1 MATEIKTWEIIDG
14 ELRPIDT
21 TLAENSKKERED
33 LEKWI
38 KTHPKILGENIVI
51 IGEQVQTKSGRLD
64 YLGIDI
70 DGNTII
76 IELKR
81 DRLPRDVMAQVIDY
95 ASDIASWELDKLG
108 EVCLKYSGQNLEDV
122 ISENFENIKLED
134 LVINSNQ
141 RILLVGFGID
151 EPLNRMIEWL
161 SSNYD
166 LAINAIILNYVKT
179 SAGNELLSRTVII
192 PEEIEKQKTNKKK
205 FKILMSNE
213 PGNYEEEKL
222 KELLINYLNRNQYS
236 AKRIKNIMLPALLKK
251 DVMTRTEF
259 KKEFVNSGEEENK
272 VGYYIA
278 LISNQLGQAKND
290 FLRQTINY
298 EYPNFPWEKD
308 NFCIRDNYK
317 ELVKEILD
325 NEDNV

>member
-1 MATEIKTWEIIDG
+1 MSTEIKTWEIIYG
-14 ELRPIDT
+14 ELKPINT
-21 TLAENSKKERED
+21 TLAENGKNERED

-38 KTHPKILGENIVI
+38 KTNPKILGENIVI
-51 IGEQVQTKSGRLD
+51 IGEQVQTKSGLLD

-70 DGNTII
+70 DGNMII

-81 DRLPRDVMAQVIDY
+81 NKLPRDVITQAIDY
-95 ASDIASWELDKLG
+95 ASDVANWELDKLG
-108 EVCLKYSGQNLEDV
+108 EVCLKYSELSLEDL

-166 LAINAIILNYVKT
+166 LAINAIILSYVKT
-179 SAGNELLSRTVII
+179 SSNNELLSRTVII
-192 PEEIEKQKTNKKK
+192 PEEIEQQKTSKKK
-205 FKILMSNE
+205 FKIPMSDD
-213 PGNYEEEKL
+213 PGNYDEEEL
-222 KELLINYLNRNQYS
+222 KELLENYLCLNQYS
-236 AKRIKNIMLPALLKK
+236 AKRIKNIVLPALLKK
-251 DVMTRTEF
+251 DVMTRIEL

-290 FLRQTINY
+290 FLRQVINY
-298 EYPNFPWEKD
+298 EYPNYSWEKD
-308 NFCIRDNYK
+308 NFKINGSYK
-317 ELVKEILD
+317 KLIEELLIKLKS
-325 NEDNV
+325 